1 MVPGRSHRYD
11 TDAERALLNRIW
23 ALQTLLTNYF
33 SPQQKLLSKVRHGA
47 KVTKKHDPAATR
59 TSAPRGT

>member
-1 MVPGRSHRYD
+1 L
-11 TDAERALLNRIW
+11 LLNRIW